1 MTTILDEIVANKRN
15 EIQQSKQLIGL
26 SDYIGSPDF
35 NRSIFSI
42 RERIQNQF
50 GIIAEIKRKSPSA
63 GEINSGMNILS
74 QVEIYE
80 NQGAT
85 GISILTDHSYFGGS
99 IQDLKQIRS
108 ETKLPIL
115 RKEFI
120 VDEYQLFESKAA
132 GADAILLIA
141 SILEKEE
148 AHHLTIVAKSL
159 GLEVIFEI
167 HSFEELDKLNDEIDI
182 LMINNRN
189 LKTQKTTLDHSFR
202 LASYLP
208 KNTITVS
215 ASGIS
220 NSDQLKKLEDI
231 GFNGALIGE
240 SLLKG
245 KLAFEQHSK
254 MIGI

>member
-1 MTTILDEIVANKRN
+1 MMTILDEIVANKRH
-15 EIQQSKQLIGL
+15 EIQQLKQRFGL
-26 SDYIGSPDF
+26 SDYIQSPHF
-35 NRSIFSI
+35 NRSVFSLK
-42 RERIQNQF
+42 ERIQDQF

-63 GEINSGMNILS
+63 GEINSGLNILS
-74 QVEIYE
+74 QVGIYE
-80 NQGAT
+80 SSGAA
-85 GISILTDHSYFGGS
+85 GISVLTDHSYFGGS
-99 IQDLKQIRS
+99 IEDLKQIR
-108 ETKLPIL
+108 TKTNLPLL

-132 GADAILLIA
+132 GADSILLIA

-189 LKTQKTTLDHSFR
+189 LKTQETTLEHSFK

-208 KNTITVS
+208 KNTVNVS

-220 NSDQLKKLEDI
+220 NSDELKKLDDL

-245 KLAFEQHSK
+245 EFKFEEFSK
-254 MIGI
+254 MTVI

>member
-1 MTTILDEIVANKRN
+1 MTTILDEIVANKRT

-26 SDYIGSPDF
+26 SDYIGSPHF
-35 NRSIFSI
+35 NRSVFSL
-42 RERIQNQF
+42 RERIQHHF

-74 QVEIYE
+74 QVKIYE

-85 GISILTDHSYFGGS
+85 GISVLTDTSYFGGS
-99 IQDLKQIRS
+99 IHDLKQIRS
-108 ETKLPIL
+108 KTQLPIL

-120 VDEYQLFESKAA
+120 LDEYQLFESKAA

-148 AHHLTIVAKSL
+148 AHQLTIVAKSL

-189 LKTQKTTLDHSFR
+189 LKTQETTLEHSFK

-245 KLAFEQHSK
+245 KFRLEQDSK